1 MKNKLNC
8 YRKVFL
14 VMFMSLLFI
23 NIVHAQNISTNGNIK
38 GSVFDKKGEPII
50 GATIINSITKAGTVT
65 DLDGLFTIA
74 AQPGETLTISYI
86 GFNSKA
92 IRIGTEKEYQI
103 VLEENTSLLDEVVV
117 IGYATQK
124 KKLVTGATLQVDGNR
139 IKELHTPNPLTAL
152 QSMSPGMQI
161 TKTSGEPGSSYKVYI
176 RGMGTIGNADPLY
189 IVDGVPGNI
198 SNINPADIKSIDVL
212 KDAAS
217 AAIYGARA
225 ANGVV
230 LITTHRGEGE
240 DKVRIAYDT
249 YLGFSNAPDYKWYSD
264 ATTQAMLDD
273 EYSKNTYGYG
283 INFSQMVP
291 HWDKILSGEWKGTNW
306 YKEIKN
312 KNAFSQN
319 HSITISGGSKK
330 SSYFTSFSYSSQEGT
345 LGKPVQTK
353 QDRYTFRLNADQT
366 LFSANGRDIVRMGE
380 TINFVYANKDG
391 SLSGRST
398 EGLGALGMIMGG
410 SPFMP
415 IYDDNGNYHGPIAYA
430 PYAPNPIA
438 YLVYNS
444 NNTKKN
450 YQLNTNAFITIEPIK
465 NLVFRSNFGLTM
477 DGEESRSYI
486 PKYNLAPEYTSQETK
501 VSQDISLGFSRMT
514 FENTLNYKF
523 SLDEN
528 KHNFDVLAGTSAEKG
543 GLGTSVSG
551 FNTNSIF
558 EGFKYAYL
566 INTPKVSETSTR
578 LGGSPWSRSALLS
591 YFGRINYDFKETY
604 MLSLIARSDGS
615 SNFAPGKRWGF
626 FPSVSAGWVISN
638 EKFMEPFKKH
648 LNMFKLRASWGQNGN
663 QAISPFQYVAKMRV
677 GGQNTGDY
685 SSVEYSYYYPGVD
698 KNSYTIASYPINLP
712 NPNITW
718 ETSEQLNLGFDAL
731 LLKNRLSFNF
741 DWYRKTTKDW
751 LVAAPVLG
759 SYGANAPDI
768 NGGDIRNTGVELAV
782 VWRDQISDFSYDIN
796 VNWAYNKN
804 RVTRIANEEGII
816 HGSARTVGTWS
827 PEFYRAQVGYPI
839 GYFWGLKTDGIFQN
853 QDEIDAYRNS
863 KGELV
868 MPNAV
873 PGDVR
878 YVNQNDDGEIN
889 EEDRVL
895 IGDPNPDGIFSFSFG
910 GAWRGFD
917 FRASFSGV
925 YGNQIYGG
933 QHDPLDRWHGEGTS
947 NKWPRLG
954 QSAYTNIVSDL
965 HLYDGDYIRLN
976 DLTIGYDF
984 ATLLKKQN
992 IFSQVRLYLTG
1003 QNLFTWTKYT
1013 GLDPEI
1019 GAGPTGWM
1027 SGIDHGFYPNSRTF
1041 LFGLNLK
1048 F

>member
-1 MKNKLNC
+1 MKNKLN
-8 YRKVFL
+8 YYQKRFL
-14 VMFMSLLFI
+14 IMFMSFLFI
-23 NIVHAQNISTNGNIK
+23 NIAHTQNVPTGDYIR
-38 GSVFDKKGEPII
+38 GSVFDKSGEPII
-50 GATIINSITKAGTVT
+50 GAAIMNNTIKKGTIT
-65 DLDGLFTIA
+65 DLDGQFIIEA
-74 AQPGETLTISYI
+74 KSGSSITISYI
-86 GFNSKA
+86 GFNPKT
-92 IRIGTEKEYQI
+92 IQIGNEKTYNI
-103 VLEENTSLLDEVVV
+103 VLDENTSLLDEVVV

-124 KKLVTGATLQVDGNR
+124 KKLVTGATLQVDGDK
-139 IKELHTPNPLTAL
+139 IKELHTSNPLTAL

-189 IVDGVPGNI
+189 IVDGIPGNI
-198 SNINPADIKSIDVL
+198 TNINPADIKSIDVL

-230 LITTHRGEGE
+230 LITTHRGDGNEKTQVSY
-240 DKVRIAYDT
+240 DAYI
-249 YLGFSNAPDYKWYSD
+249 GFSNAPDYKWYSD
-264 ATTQAMLDD
+264 ATTKAMLDD

-283 INFSQMVP
+283 IDFSQMVP
-291 HWDKILSGEWKGTNW
+291 HWDKVVSGEWKGTNW

-319 HSITISGGSKK
+319 HSITISGGSKR
-330 SSYFTSFSYSSQEGT
+330 SSYFTSFSYSSQDGT

-353 QDRYTFRLNADQT
+353 QERYTFRLNADQA
-366 LFSANGRDIVRMGE
+366 LFSTKERDIIRMGE
-380 TINFVYANKDG
+380 TINFIYGNKDG

-398 EGLGALGMIMGG
+398 EGLGVLGMVMGG

-415 IYDDNGNYHGPIAYA
+415 VYNDNGDYHGPIAYA

-444 NNTKKN
+444 NNNRKD
-450 YQLNTNAFITIEPIK
+450 YQLNANAFITVEPIK
-465 NLVFRSNFGLTM
+465 NLVFRSNFGMTM
-477 DGEESRSYI
+477 DAEDSRSYI

-501 VSQDISLGFSRMT
+501 VSQSISLGFSRLT
-514 FENTLNYKF
+514 FENVLNYKF
-523 SLDEN
+523 SLDDS
-528 KHNFDVLAGTSAEKG
+528 KHNFDVLVGTSAEKG
-543 GLGTSVSG
+543 GLGTSISG

-566 INTPKVSETSTR
+566 INTPKVNETSTR
-578 LGGSPWSRSALLS
+578 LIGSPWGTSRLLS

-615 SNFAPGKRWGF
+615 SNFAPNKRWGF
-626 FPSVSAGWVISN
+626 FPSVSAGWVLSN
-638 EKFMEPFKKH
+638 ESFMKPLKNHIDMLKI
-648 LNMFKLRASWGQNGN
+648 RVSWGQNGN
-663 QAISPFQYVAKMRV
+663 QAISPFQYLAKIRV
-677 GGQNTGDY
+677 GGQNSGDY
-685 SSVEYSYYYPGVD
+685 SNVEYSYYYPGID
-698 KNSYTIASYPINLP
+698 KNSYTIASYPINLA

-718 ETSEQLNLGFDAL
+718 ETSEQLNAGFDAMFL
-731 LLKNRLSFNF
+731 NNSLIVNF
-741 DWYRKTTKDW
+741 DWYKKTTKDW
-751 LVAAPVLG
+751 LVAAPILG

-768 NGGDIRNTGVELAV
+768 NGGDIRNSGVELAV
-782 VWRDQISDFSYDIN
+782 TWRDRISDFSYDVN

-804 RVTRIANEEGII
+804 KVIRIANEEGII

-839 GYFWGLKTDGIFQN
+839 GYFWGLKTDGVFQN

-873 PGDVR
+873 PGDIK
-878 YVNQNDDGEIN
+878 YINQNDDTEIN
-889 EEDRVL
+889 EQDRVF
-895 IGDPNPDGIFSFSFG
+895 IGDPNPDGIFSLSFG

-954 QSAYTNIVSDL
+954 QSSYTNIVSDL
-965 HLYDGDYIRLN
+965 NLCDGDYIRLN
-976 DLTIGYDF
+976 DFTIGYDF
-984 ATLLKKQN
+984 ARLMKKN
-992 IFSQVRLYLTG
+992 SLFSQARLYFTG

-1027 SGIDHGFYPNSRTF
+1027 SGIDYGFYPNSRTF
-1041 LFGLNLK
+1041 LLGLNLK